1 MYYVALYAYAPVS
14 SYYMFYLGF
23 VGSGMTS
30 D

>member
-23 VGSGMTS
+23 VGSGLTS
-30 D
+30 